1 MSSVSVGEGSN
12 TPKHMRWDQRQLEE
26 TGKVIFHVS
35 YTDALPSQ
43 IQERLYLVYFVAC
56 FDEMY

>member
-1 MSSVSVGEGSN
+1 
-12 TPKHMRWDQRQLEE
+12 MRWDQRQLEE

-35 YTDALPSQ
+35 YTDTLPSQ
-43 IQERLYLVYFVAC
+43 VQESLYLVYFVAC

>member
-1 MSSVSVGEGSN
+1 
-12 TPKHMRWDQRQLEE
+12 MRWDQRQLEE

-43 IQERLYLVYFVAC
+43 IQESLYLVYFVAC